1 MVPTLSIGKWTVKV
15 MYALGE
21 GPHRNGQLRRR
32 LSGVSQRMLT
42 RTVRNLEASGIVARH
57 VKGSKVI
64 AVEYS
69 LTKLGRAFLT
79 PLESICDWANLHEK
93 ELNVKVHLSKE
104 LKKLAKP

>member
-32 LSGVSQRMLT
+32 LGGVSQRMLT
-42 RTVRNLEASGIVARH
+42 RTLRNLEAAGVVARQ
-57 VKGSKVI
+57 VTGSKVV

-69 LTKLGRAFLT
+69 LTKLGPAFLT
-79 PLESICDWANLHEK
+79 PLESMCDWASLHEK
-93 ELNVKVHLSKE
+93 EMNVKVHLSKE
-104 LKKLAKP
+104 LTKLAKH